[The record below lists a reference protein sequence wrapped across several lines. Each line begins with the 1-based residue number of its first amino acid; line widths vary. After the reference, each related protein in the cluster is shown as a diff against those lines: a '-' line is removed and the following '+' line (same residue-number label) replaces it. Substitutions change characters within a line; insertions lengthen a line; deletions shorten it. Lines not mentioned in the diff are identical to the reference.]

1 MRSSWIIQA
10 GPKSKDKYLTKEK
23 IREVFETHRGKSHAK
38 EEAEIGL
45 MQP

>member
-1 MRSSWIIQA
+1 MRSSWITQV

-38 EEAEIGL
+38 EEAAIGI
-45 MQP
+45 MQL